1 MDITLNIIIH
11 NLNKGVIILGGYLR
25 EPVSGFTHL
34 AGAVLSFVGLLALV
48 IKTTINS
55 PTIVNLTAVIIFG
68 VSMILLYS
76 ASATYHL
83 VVSSDKVIKFLRKLD
98 HSMIF
103 ILIAGSYTP
112 FCLIALNGGHGS
124 MLFGLI
130 SAIAV
135 AGVLFK
141 MFWFNCPRWLS
152 TSIYIVMGWISIFI
166 IGPLSKA
173 ISPEGVFYLA
183 LGGVF
188 YTIGG
193 IIYGLKPKCLNFK
206 YLSFHDIFH
215 IFVMLGSLTH
225 FYCVFN
231 YVI

>member
-1 MDITLNIIIH
+1 MGN
-11 NLNKGVIILGGYLR
+11 YLR

-34 AGAVLSFVGLLALV
+34 AGAILSFVGLLALV
-48 IKTTINS
+48 IKTTMTD
-55 PTIVNLTAVIIFG
+55 PTIINLTAVIIFG
-68 VSMILLYS
+68 ISMILLYS

-83 VVSSDKVIKFLRKLD
+83 VVSSDNVIKFLRKLD

-112 FCLIALNGGHGS
+112 FCLIALEGAHGFT
-124 MLFGLI
+124 LFAVVSGI
-130 SAIAV
+130 AI

-141 MFWFNCPRWLS
+141 MLWFNCPRWLS
-152 TSIYIVMGWISIFI
+152 TSIYIGMGWIAIFI

-173 ISPEGVFYLA
+173 ISPQGVFYLA

-193 IIYGLKPKCLNFK
+193 VIYGVKPKFLNFK
-206 YLSFHDIFH
+206 YLNFHDIFH

-225 FYCVFN
+225 FYCVFK